1 MIKRL
6 LYFLFLISSS
16 ELLFSQTVQST
27 CTAPASVVTL
37 YKKDAYRLAVRRC
50 FTSHLPYKDSVRID
64 HVLFNTYLRALLA
77 VYNATALPARD
88 TVCKYFPVH
97 TLISPDLNTLLIE
110 GDTSKSWLHDFKNYV
125 FPTSNSTINNLLSKH
140 SFTQTSYS
148 SFIVN
153 DLVGFESDS
162 SWNINALAYKFGAIP
177 GLIYASSNV
186 LSLDGW
192 DITDSI
198 NSNYTTLIYKMAWG
212 DCMAGCMYRKY
223 WKFRIYND
231 CSVSCAGSIGPSIID
246 FFAGI
251 KESGNNF
258 NNGVTVFPNP
268 CGNKLQI
275 QYDAL
280 ATDGLTLDVISTNGE
295 LIFNSNYVNELDV
308 SFLHKGM
315 YFLRIRNNN
324 NQKYFKFIKE

>member
-64 HVLFNTYLRALLA
+64 PVLFNTYLRALLA

-97 TLISPDLNTLLIE
+97 TLVSPDLNTLMIE
-110 GDTSKSWLHDFKNYV
+110 ADSSKSWMHDFKNYV
-125 FPTSNSTINNLLSKH
+125 FPTSNATINNLLSKH
-140 SFTQTSYS
+140 SFTQTSYLV
-148 SFIVN
+148 FN
-153 DLVGFESDS
+153 GADLVSFNSDS
-162 SWNINALAYKFGAIP
+162 SWNINALANKFGAIP
-177 GLIYASSNV
+177 GVLYASSNV
-186 LSLDGW
+186 FSLDGW
-192 DITDSI
+192 DLTDSI
-198 NSNYTTLIYKMAWG
+198 NPNYTTLIYKMAWG
-212 DCMAGCMYRKY
+212 DCPSGCIDHKY

-231 CSVSCAGSIGPSIID
+231 CSVSYAGSIGSSIIG

-251 KESGNNF
+251 KESANNF
-258 NNGVTVFPNP
+258 NTGVTVFPNP
-268 CGNKLQI
+268 CGNKLHI
-275 QYDAL
+275 QYEAL

-295 LIFNSNYVNELDV
+295 LIFSSNYVNELDV

-324 NQKYFKFIKE
+324 NQKYLKLIKE